1 MFENGNEV
9 SKDEMKVLKWYLKS
23 AEQGNAN
30 AQCNLELMFNKGKG
44 VSKDEMKVLK
54 WYLKSAEQGN
64 ANA

>member
-44 VSKDEMKVLK
+44 VSKDEMKAL
-54 WYLKSAEQGN
+54 E
-64 ANA
+64 